1 MEGYD
6 ADILSMGYLACG
18 YTFAD
23 SRNLCDLRNGA
34 SCLFYQ
40 MEWHLTSFQT
50 GLIVSAVNIG
60 PIFSMLLFGYLM
72 DKREKSR
79 LLDGARYYWACQ
91 PYC

>member
-1 MEGYD
+1 MHTYYRWV
-6 ADILSMGYLACG
+6 ILLVATLSQTAATFVTYGMGPV
-18 YTFAD
+18 
-23 SRNLCDLRNGA
+23 A
-34 SCLFYQ
+34 SFYQ

-50 GLIVSAVNIG
+50 GLIVSAVNIV